1 MEARMPMKP
10 HKGESQDDFM
20 KRCVPDLMGDGKR
33 EQDQAVAAC
42 LTIWRDDKGQKQPE
56 GKEFADPGYRGDGRK
71 RYVIDTADQVR
82 TAWHNI
88 HRVGETY
95 TKAQDDRIKARIIS
109 AWKVLIDKAGPP
121 DLGDASNRAALR
133 QHVMTVSKQNV
144 PEVDEDESHDDYIER
159 CMSELDDMADDDA
172 EEACQLAWEE
182 ANDGERGGEAVVLHK
197 TLATPSSGM
206 EFILSDATPDR
217 FGDVIDPRGWNIE
230 AFSNNPI
237 ALFNHNSNF
246 VIGRWKNLRK
256 TDKDLRGDL
265 ELAPKGTSDRIDEI
279 RKLIEA
285 DILRAVSVGFRPIE
299 HAPINA
305 KDPWGGTHYTAH
317 ELVETSVVAVPA
329 NPNALAVAKSLGVS
343 GNTLRMVFGEHADKG
358 TIVQREYRAQRGEHA
373 DTPKRE
379 TTTKQTGEHA
389 DPQQTGAQRRT
400 PMLLSQRI
408 QEAEKG
414 LLAMQDQL
422 DGHLET
428 IDDDN
433 PTEEQMALTEDLTAK
448 IENKQRNLQNL
459 KNIEAKNGNGAVDTG
474 TATAVAR
481 RKSNEIRLPAE
492 LAPRPTRKADA
503 LDYIVRAAIVRA
515 KSKVEG
521 VSIDDMRRKI
531 YGDDEATRWMTD
543 LVLKAA
549 TAPAETTVTGWAA
562 ELVRTVWAA
571 WMDVLLPVSVL
582 PRLSAIGM
590 GLTFGQNG
598 RIVIPTRSLTPSIA
612 GSFVGEGQP
621 IPVRQGAFTSQTL
634 TPKKLAVITSWTKEM
649 EDFSI
654 PAIEGLLRQAII
666 EDTAM
671 SLDAVLLDNNVAT
684 VIRPPGLRSY
694 GAGLTPSADPSGFV
708 NFVADYSAL
717 YGALL
722 TATRGNVR
730 RAVVLLNPEETLR
743 LSMVQP
749 PGAAAPL
756 FPFMTMLENNRLI
769 RADVVE
775 SATVPAG
782 TVIMLDAADF
792 TTAGAEGPRMDISD
806 TATLHMEDTA
816 PADIV
821 SGPSGTPVPATP
833 VKSMWQTDSLALRM
847 IMRLNWLMRRP
858 VVAWMTGVAW

>member
-1 MEARMPMKP
+1 MEAEMPMKP
-10 HKGESQDDFM
+10 HKGESQDAFM
-20 KRCVPDLMGDGKR
+20 KRCVPDMMGDGKR

-42 LTIWRDDKGQKQPE
+42 MSIWRDDKGQKQPE
-56 GKEFADPGYRGDGRK
+56 GKDFADPGYRGDGGK

-88 HRVGETY
+88 HRAGEIY

-133 QHVMTVSKQNV
+133 QHVVTVTKQDC
-144 PEVDEDESHDDYIER
+144 PEVDADESHDDYIER
-159 CMSELDDMADDDA
+159 CMSEMGDMADDDA

-182 ANDGERGGEAVVLHK
+182 SNDNERSGDAVLLHK
-197 TLATPSSGM
+197 TMATPSTGM
-206 EFILSDATPDR
+206 EFVLSDGTPDR
-217 FGDVIDPRGWNIE
+217 FGDVIEPLGWKIDTF
-230 AFSNNPI
+230 ASNPI
-237 ALFNHNSNF
+237 ALFNHNTSF
-246 VIGRWKNLRK
+246 VIGRWRNLRV

-285 DILRAVSVGFRPIE
+285 DILRATSVGFRPIAS
-299 HAPINA
+299 APINA
-305 KDPWGGTHYTAH
+305 KDPWGGVHYTEH

-329 NPNALAVAKSLGVS
+329 NPNALAVAKGLGVS
-343 GNTLRMVFGEHADKG
+343 GNTLRMVFGEQADKG

-379 TTTKQTGEHA
+379 TTTTKQTGEHA
-389 DPQQTGAQRRT
+389 DPKQIGAQRRT

-408 QEAEKG
+408 QELEKS
-414 LLAMQDQL
+414 LLADQDDL
-422 DGHLET
+422 DRHLET

-433 PTEEQMALTEDLTAK
+433 PTEEQMALTEDKTTK
-448 IENKQRNLQNL
+448 IENKQRQLNNL
-459 KNIEAKNGNGAVDTG
+459 KTVEAKNGNGAIDTS

-492 LAPRPTRKADA
+492 LAPRPAKKADP
-503 LDYIVRAAIVRA
+503 LDFIVRAAIVRA

-531 YGDDEATRWMTD
+531 YGDDEATRIMTD

-582 PRLSAIGM
+582 PKLSAIGL

-612 GSFVGEGQP
+612 GAFVGEGQP

-666 EDTAM
+666 EDTAVA
-671 SLDAVLLDNNVAT
+671 LDTVLLDNNVAT
-684 VIRPPGLRSY
+684 AIRPPGLRSY
-694 GAGLTPSADPSGFV
+694 GAGLTPSATTPFA
-708 NFVADYSAL
+708 NFVADYNAL

-722 TATRGNVR
+722 TATKGNVR
-730 RAVVLLNPEETLR
+730 RPVILLNPTEVQS
-743 LSMVQP
+743 LSMLQP
-749 PGAAAPL
+749 PNAAAPL
-756 FPFMTMLENNRLI
+756 FPFMTMLDNNRLV
-769 RADVVE
+769 RADLVE
-775 SATVPAG
+775 SSTVTAG
-782 TVIMLDAADF
+782 TAIMLDAADF

-821 SGPSGTPVPATP
+821 SGSPGVVATP

-847 IMRLNWLMRRP
+847 IMRLNWIMRRP
-858 VVAWMTGVAW
+858 VVAWMSGVTWK